1 MLTNAIVVLAVLVD
15 LGMSMWD
22 LGIIGQMGCDAKN
35 DGFLDI
41 SPTLFLILMLNEIK
55 ALIF

>member
-1 MLTNAIVVLAVLVD
+1 MLTNAIVVLTVLVD

-22 LGIIGQMGCDAKN
+22 LGIIGQMGCDAKI